1 MSSDAPEPAQHA
13 VSEFLYSAILLVW
26 ELMMACETKWR
37 GVDRN
42 LSKAVVSDSDI
53 FIVTSCV
60 LRLVLRFF
68 FSILVGVLAS
78 VVLRGTIEYVLMELI
93 VLLLTI
99 YSNTGSSY
107 E

>member
-1 MSSDAPEPAQHA
+1 M
-13 VSEFLYSAILLVW
+13 
-26 ELMMACETKWR
+26 
-37 GVDRN
+37 
-42 LSKAVVSDSDI
+42 SDSDI